1 MWEDPVTWL
10 TTHLPFL
17 MDMPYTHLVHILL
30 REIHLDFG
38 LVYVNIN
45 LFMVYTPCTDSS
57 SLYHTNTL
65 KPSDNEGSDTPPRH
79 PFCHHCH
86 YLPLT
91 LKLRTNP
98 HLHPSAMWAANKWH
112 TPNVWS
118 VCQVSLPNKSLLSRI
133 WHWFFVVVSKYGS
146 IESITLQKEKGRL
159 PLMDMHHNLN
169 V

>member
-1 MWEDPVTWL
+1 MGCGQYFHGVREFHWFFPSSWPKIFKFFSLRRPCGRTQSHDSQPISL
-10 TTHLPFL
+10 FL
-17 MDMPYTHLVHILL
+17 WTCRTHILCTYFS
-30 REIHLDFG
+30 EKFTWI
-38 LVYVNIN
+38 LVW
-45 LFMVYTPCTDSS
+45 FMLTSICSSVYTPCTDSS

-112 TPNVWS
+112 TPNV
-118 VCQVSLPNKSLLSRI
+118 
-133 WHWFFVVVSKYGS
+133 
-146 IESITLQKEKGRL
+146 
-159 PLMDMHHNLN
+159 
-169 V
+169 